1 MRSRRVMRF
10 VGKLA
15 LAAMLFAQAA
25 FALAACDLI
34 SRTPAHAFAMAG
46 AYVPDPNCHEPGGGA
61 NLCLAHCQ
69 AENQSLDKPQ
79 VKVPA
84 LALQPVLGARA
95 AQVALNEPVEFA
107 RHPVAWAAP
116 PLRILFQSFLI

>member
-1 MRSRRVMRF
+1 MQL

-34 SRTPAHAFAMAG
+34 SRTPMHAFAPAG
-46 AYVPDPNCHEPGGGA
+46 AEARDPNCHETGAGA
-61 NLCLAHCQ
+61 NLCLTHCQ
-69 AENQSLDKPQ
+69 TENQSLDKPQ

-84 LALQPVLGARA
+84 LALQPVTGARA
-95 AQVALNEPVEFA
+95 PQEPLNETVAFA

-116 PLRILFQSFLI
+116 PPRILFQSFLI

>member
-1 MRSRRVMRF
+1 MRV

-34 SRTPAHAFAMAG
+34 NRTPAHAFTVASGDA
-46 AYVPDPNCHEPGGGA
+46 ADPNCPDTGGGA

-84 LALQPVLGARA
+84 LVQQPVLGACA
-95 AQVALNEPVEFA
+95 PQAPLNETVLFA

-116 PLRILFQSFLI
+116 PPRILFQSFLI